1 MTDLLD
7 IINNQIDRNIYPG
20 ASLALF
26 KDNQWNEH
34 YIGTIDGKTPVVS
47 GLVYDLASVS

>member
-7 IINNQIDRNIYPG
+7 IINDQIDRNIYHG

-26 KDNQWNEH
+26 KDNQ
-34 YIGTIDGKTPVVS
+34 
-47 GLVYDLASVS
+47 